1 MNACGLRSGVVN
13 RRQRLRQQ
21 LDDTKKRKEY
31 DMSFSEFCTGF
42 LQICAGITAVGA
54 ACGVLHKLYAGAKK
68 PMEDIDK
75 RLDSIESD
83 IKDIKGKL
91 NRDYNEINQ
100 NRDDMNLLMRS
111 MFDLIEN
118 RITGNNVE
126 GLKKTRDDLV
136 KALTDK

>member
-1 MNACGLRSGVVN
+1 M
-13 RRQRLRQQ
+13 
-21 LDDTKKRKEY
+21 D
-31 DMSFSEFCTGF
+31 FSEFCTGF

-54 ACGVLHKLYAGAKK
+54 KK
-68 PMEDIDK
+68 PMQDIGK

-83 IKDIKGKL
+83 DIKGKL
-91 NRDYNEINQ
+91 IRDYNEINQ

>member
-1 MNACGLRSGVVN
+1 
-13 RRQRLRQQ
+13 
-21 LDDTKKRKEY
+21 
-31 DMSFSEFCTGF
+31 
-42 LQICAGITAVGA
+42 
-54 ACGVLHKLYAGAKK
+54 
-68 PMEDIDK
+68 MEDIGK
-75 RLDSIESD
+75 RLDSIESE
-83 IKDIKGKL
+83 IKDINGKL

>member
-1 MNACGLRSGVVN
+1 MNACGLRSGVGN

-21 LDDTKKRKEY
+21 PDDTKKRKEY

>member
-1 MNACGLRSGVVN
+1 MNYV
-13 RRQRLRQQ
+13 
-21 LDDTKKRKEY
+21 
-31 DMSFSEFCTGF
+31 EFGQTL
-42 LQICAGITAVGA
+42 LQICGAITVIGA
-54 ACGVLHKLYAGAKK
+54 AGGVIYKIYAGAKK
-68 PMEDIDK
+68 PQTDIAE
-75 RLDSIESD
+75 RLDSIEAD
-83 IKDIKGKL
+83 IKDIKNKL

>member
-1 MNACGLRSGVVN
+1 
-13 RRQRLRQQ
+13 
-21 LDDTKKRKEY
+21 
-31 DMSFSEFCTGF
+31 
-42 LQICAGITAVGA
+42 
-54 ACGVLHKLYAGAKK
+54 
-68 PMEDIDK
+68 MEDIGK

>member
-1 MNACGLRSGVVN
+1 M
-13 RRQRLRQQ
+13 
-21 LDDTKKRKEY
+21 D
-31 DMSFSEFCTGF
+31 FSEFCTGF

-54 ACGVLHKLYAGAKK
+54 GAKK
-68 PMEDIDK
+68 PMQDIGK

-83 IKDIKGKL
+83 DIKGKL
-91 NRDYNEINQ
+91 IRDYNEINQ

>member
-1 MNACGLRSGVVN
+1 
-13 RRQRLRQQ
+13 
-21 LDDTKKRKEY
+21 
-31 DMSFSEFCTGF
+31 MSFSEFCTGF
-42 LQICAGITAVGA
+42 LQICAGITAIGA
-54 ACGVLHKLYAGAKK
+54 ALGVLYKLYAGAKK
-68 PMEDIDK
+68 PMEDIGK

-126 GLKKTRDDLV
+126 GLKKTRDELV

>member
-1 MNACGLRSGVVN
+1 
-13 RRQRLRQQ
+13 
-21 LDDTKKRKEY
+21 
-31 DMSFSEFCTGF
+31 MSFSEFCTGF
-42 LQICAGITAVGA
+42 LQICAGITAVGTA
-54 ACGVLHKLYAGAKK
+54 LGVLYKLYAGAKK

>member
-1 MNACGLRSGVVN
+1 
-13 RRQRLRQQ
+13 
-21 LDDTKKRKEY
+21 
-31 DMSFSEFCTGF
+31 MSFSEFCTGF

-68 PMEDIDK
+68 PMEDIGK

>member
-1 MNACGLRSGVVN
+1 
-13 RRQRLRQQ
+13 
-21 LDDTKKRKEY
+21 
-31 DMSFSEFCTGF
+31 MSFSEFCTGF

-54 ACGVLHKLYAGAKK
+54 ACGVLYKLYAGAKK
-68 PMEDIDK
+68 PMEDIGK

>member
-1 MNACGLRSGVVN
+1 M
-13 RRQRLRQQ
+13 
-21 LDDTKKRKEY
+21 D
-31 DMSFSEFCTGF
+31 FSEFCTGF

-54 ACGVLHKLYAGAKK
+54 AWGVLYKLYAGAKK
-68 PMEDIDK
+68 PMQDIGK